1 MAAFARR
8 ASAPKPVRGPRRRP
22 PRRSRSSNPAGVV
35 ETVLRGYVD
44 RGVFGSLGAPVSR
57 GAQTAFTLVW
67 HHGRSFR
74 LIVDRTAR
82 TVSFPAVL
90 PAIPAR
96 SPMLGELRRF
106 TRQFISSDLPPHRR
120 VDPGKAR
127 LRLTSNRAGVSLSL
141 TVVRGEWEY
150 CTRRLVHIAHE
161 IYMVFLPDGPYQEYR
176 VEKLGLDPDAVW
188 T

>member
-1 MAAFARR
+1 LQRVNPVAA
-8 ASAPKPVRGPRRRP
+8 
-22 PRRSRSSNPAGVV
+22 V

-44 RGVFGSLGAPVSR
+44 RGVFRSLGAGTPR
-57 GAQTAFTLVW
+57 GPQTTFTIVW
-67 HHGRSFR
+67 HHGRAFR

-82 TVSFPAVL
+82 TVAFPAVL
-90 PAIPAR
+90 PAIPSR

-106 TRQFISSDLPPHRR
+106 TRQFSSAELPPHRR
-120 VDPGKAR
+120 VDPARGR
-127 LRLTSNRAGVSLSL
+127 LRLTSRRGGVSLAL

-161 IYMVFLPDGPYQEYR
+161 IYMVFLPDGPYQDYR
-176 VEKLGLDPDAVW
+176 VEILGLDPDAVW

>member
-1 MAAFARR
+1 MAASARR
-8 ASAPKPVRGPRRRP
+8 ASAPKAAARRGSRRTSPRVK
-22 PRRSRSSNPAGVV
+22 PAEIV
-35 ETVLRGYVD
+35 EQVLRGYVD
-44 RGVFGSLGAPVSR
+44 RGVFRSLGAAVTR
-57 GAQTAFTLVW
+57 GGQTAFTLVW

-74 LIVDRTAR
+74 VVVDPTAR

-96 SPMLGELRRF
+96 SPMLGELRHF
-106 TRQFISSDLPPHRR
+106 TGQFTSSVLPPHRR
-120 VDPGKAR
+120 VDPEKGR
-127 LRLTSNRAGVSLSL
+127 LRLTPRPTGVSLSL
-141 TVVRGEWEY
+141 TVLGGEWEY

-176 VEKLGLDPDAVW
+176 VQKLGLDPDAVW

>member
-1 MAAFARR
+1 MGGTRR
-8 ASAPKPVRGPRRRP
+8 KP
-22 PRRSRSSNPAGVV
+22 PRRSARVNPAGVA

-44 RGVFGSLGAPVSR
+44 RGVFRSLGAPAPR

-106 TRQFISSDLPPHRR
+106 TRQFTSADLPPHRR
-120 VDPGKAR
+120 VDPAKGH
-127 LRLTSNRAGVSLSL
+127 LRLTSRPAGVSLSL

>member
-8 ASAPKPVRGPRRRP
+8 ASAPKPVREPRRRP
-22 PRRSRSSNPAGVV
+22 PRRLPRVNPAGVV

-44 RGVFGSLGAPVSR
+44 RGVFGSLGAAVPR
-57 GAQTAFTLVW
+57 GAQTAFTIGW

-74 LIVDRTAR
+74 LIVDRTTR

-106 TRQFISSDLPPHRR
+106 TRQYISSDLPPHRR
-120 VDPGKAR
+120 VDPAKAR
-127 LRLTSNRAGVSLSL
+127 
-141 TVVRGEWEY
+141 
-150 CTRRLVHIAHE
+150 
-161 IYMVFLPDGPYQEYR
+161 
-176 VEKLGLDPDAVW
+176 
-188 T
+188 